1 MTQARPMPIHMR
13 RDGFDPPA
21 ELAQVQAT
29 TGLTRVETLF
39 GFSAWVVTRYADVRE
54 VLADAVRF
62 SNGRRPPGFPG
73 LAGADT
79 EGSLLLSDP
88 PEHTR
93 LRKLLSPEFTVRRI
107 RRLEPR
113 ITEIVEDHL
122 AVMEAAGPPADLVES
137 FALPVP
143 SLVICELLGV
153 PYADRAEFQG
163 RARRQLDVSLD
174 LEVRAKAR
182 VESRAFMAELVARAR
197 VEPGDDLLGMLVREH
212 GDELT
217 PGELTGI
224 ASLLLIAG
232 HETTANTIGLGVLA
246 LLRDPD
252 QLGLVRDR
260 PEGVEAAV
268 EELLRFL
275 SVVHSGVPRFVN
287 EDTELAGER
296 IAAGDLL
303 VLSLPVANRDPE
315 LGQDLDRLDVTR
327 AVTRHV
333 AFGHGVHHCL
343 GAPLARAELRIALP
357 ALLQRFPAL
366 ALADPAAEVEFRSYN
381 VVYGVRSLPLTW

>member
-1 MTQARPMPIHMR
+1 MTQARSMPIHMR

-21 ELAQVQAT
+21 ELAEVQAT
-29 TGLTRVETLF
+29 TGLTRIETLF

-113 ITEIVEDHL
+113 ITEIVEEHL
-122 AVMEAAGPPADLVES
+122 AAMAETGPPADLVEA

-174 LEVRAKAR
+174 LEVRAQAR

-197 VEPGDDLLGMLVREH
+197 VEPGEDLLGMLVREH

-252 QLGLVRDR
+252 QLRLVRDR

-275 SVVHSGVPRFVN
+275 SVVHSGVPRFAN

-296 IAAGDLL
+296 IAAGDLV

-315 LGQDLDRLDVTR
+315 LGEHLDRLDVTR
-327 AVTRHV
+327 DVTRHV
-333 AFGHGVHHCL
+333 AFGHGVHHCI

-357 ALLQRFPAL
+357 ALLRRFPSL
-366 ALADPAAEVEFRSYN
+366 ALADPTAEVEFRSYN
-381 VVYGVRSLPLTW
+381 VVYGVRSLPVTW